1 MVFNS
6 LALNA
11 KITLIVRKKPVLSS
25 NLEEA
30 MLVFSEKRFAN
41 LLPLALSPQSF
52 DLFHA

>member
-6 LALNA
+6 QALNA
-11 KITLIVRKKPVLSS
+11 KITLIGRKNQSYRRI
-25 NLEEA
+25 LEEA